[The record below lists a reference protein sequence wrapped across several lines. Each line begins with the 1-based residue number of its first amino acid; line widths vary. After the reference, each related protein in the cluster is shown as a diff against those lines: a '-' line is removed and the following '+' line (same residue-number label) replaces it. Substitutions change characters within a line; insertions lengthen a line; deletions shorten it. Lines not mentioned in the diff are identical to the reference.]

1 MKSFPNQVYEIVK
14 QIPHGKVI
22 SYGDIAK
29 LLGKPR
35 GAREVG
41 WAMSNC
47 PEGFPWQRVVMANG
61 SITGGGFADI
71 RRDLLVSE
79 GVEFLPD
86 GRVDMKKS
94 KWLV

>member
-1 MKSFPNQVYEIVK
+1 
-14 QIPHGKVI
+14 
-22 SYGDIAK
+22 
-29 LLGKPR
+29 
-35 GAREVG
+35 
-41 WAMSNC
+41 
-47 PEGFPWQRVVMANG
+47 MANG